1 MDWDYAIERNREALT
16 RLLAVLAAMAG
27 LVSWDDMLAQPAA
40 PSVDGSSAALMLPR
54 RLHRALLKLMLPA
67 EAAVRRLVIVAA
79 RGISV
84 VLPSRRAA
92 FDAPV
97 RPKKATR
104 RPVTRPLS
112 LPLVDALPAWPMRP
126 RPFCLRRGVPRISVP
141 GFGEPFP
148 IPRRSPEDLVDASR
162 LALRL
167 ETLRRALDDLP
178 GQAQRFARWRARH
191 MPGPGAAG
199 PPEGRAKFLR
209 NWPLRPGRPP
219 GWRRKSSH
227 AVHEALNNVHGLA
240 LWALEPPDT
249 S

>member
-1 MDWDYAIERNREALT
+1 MDWDFAIEKNREALA
-16 RLLAVLAAMAG
+16 RVLAMLFAMAG
-27 LVSWDDMLAQPAA
+27 LASWDDMFAQPAA
-40 PSVDGSSAALMLPR
+40 PAVALRAPAPMLTR
-54 RLHRALLKLMLPA
+54 RLYRALLKLMLPA
-67 EAAVRRLVIVAA
+67 EAAVRRLVIMAA
-79 RGISV
+79 RDLKV
-84 VLPSRRAA
+84 VLPRLRAIPPGKPTMA
-92 FDAPV
+92 AK
-97 RPKKATR
+97 RPAALLR
-104 RPVTRPLS
+104 LA